1 MPLFAY
7 KAKKDDG
14 STVEGMLQADTER
27 GALDALGRQGVFPLE
42 IEESGR
48 RPAAVAVAA
57 RRSRRRIRNEDVGL
71 FTQQLGDLLKA
82 GVPINRALTTL
93 QAQTSNSSFADL
105 ITEISKEIS
114 SGKPLHETLAR
125 YPRHFPPL
133 YTSMVRAGE
142 TGGFLEDVLHRLATF
157 IDKDADLR
165 SRLKAALAYPALLI
179 VLGTAAIIFL
189 MVFFI
194 PRFSEIFVKL
204 GSQLP
209 WSTRVVMGVSYFMR
223 DYWMIPVSLVV
234 LLPVVWARITS
245 TFAGRHTV
253 DRIKLAMPVYGDV
266 TRKSA
271 IARFTRTL
279 GTLLKSG
286 VPILSGLQIAKEAMG
301 NAVLMRDIEE
311 AAAGVKQGRS
321 LAEILRRS
329 RGFPAMV
336 VDMIAVGEESGNLDQ
351 VLVNLADS
359 YDNQVDRS
367 VKVFISLFEPALLVV
382 MASIVGF
389 VVISMLLPVFTLSSM
404 MGK

>member
-14 STVEGMLQADTER
+14 STVEGMLQAETER
-27 GALDALGRQGVFPLE
+27 GALDALGRQGVFPLQ
-42 IEESGR
+42 IEESGGA
-48 RPAAVAVAA
+48 RPAAA
-57 RRSRRRIRNEDVGL
+57 RASKKSRRRIKTDDVGL

-82 GVPINRALTTL
+82 GVPINRALSTL
-93 QAQTSNSSFADL
+93 QAQTSNAAFSEL
-105 ITEISKEIS
+105 IAELAKEIS

-125 YPRHFPPL
+125 YPKHFPSL

-142 TGGFLEDVLHRLATF
+142 TGGFLEDVLHRLALF
-157 IDKDADLR
+157 IDKDSDLR

-179 VLGTAAIIFL
+179 VMGTGAIAFL
-189 MVFFI
+189 MIFFI
-194 PRFSEIFVKL
+194 PNFSEIFTKL

-209 WSTRVVMGVSYFMR
+209 WSTRLIMSVSYFMR
-223 DYWMIPVSLVV
+223 DYWMIPVSLLVV
-234 LLPVVWARITS
+234 VPVAWSRFTS
-245 TFAGRHTV
+245 TFSGRNTV
-253 DRIKLAMPVYGDV
+253 DRVKLVMPIYGDV
-266 TRKSA
+266 ARKSA

-286 VPILSGLQIAKEAMG
+286 VPILSGLAIAKEAMG

-321 LAEILRRS
+321 LADILRRS

-351 VLVNLADS
+351 VLINLADS

-367 VKVFISLFEPALLVV
+367 VKVFVSLFEPALLVV
-382 MASIVGF
+382 MAAIIGF
-389 VVISMLLPVFTLSSM
+389 VVISMLLPVFDISAM